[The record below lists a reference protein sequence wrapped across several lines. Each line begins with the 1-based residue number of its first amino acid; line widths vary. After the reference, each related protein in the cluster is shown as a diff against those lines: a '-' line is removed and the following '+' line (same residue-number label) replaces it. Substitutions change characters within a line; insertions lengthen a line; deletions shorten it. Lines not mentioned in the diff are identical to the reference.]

1 MFILKS
7 EIKAVLA
14 ALLLAV
20 SMQGCDC
27 AKETDETNTFLDE
40 TSLHADDAL
49 MSAGGN
55 VEGISVCHEGVCERT
70 GSGGYIGFDAAGSYT
85 FYINGIYLSE
95 RNITET
101 ARIVS
106 PYTLFDSN
114 ATARA
119 YELFVHACDRDE
131 EDTSVSLSFSPY
143 LPDADS
149 FEAFLNDSMQEGNIT
164 FSIND
169 HNITIDTLSGFI
181 KRDDINWTYTVID
194 REVYTALELVEAFFD
209 RAKDKKIALFDSN
222 ETFEFERLGPVSF
235 MLGEAYSI
243 ELELQSDA
251 LILHFTDLESGVE
264 SDARFVEI
272 RDENLLQSELV
283 NLEIVE

>member
-1 MFILKS
+1 MFIEKNVLKS
-7 EIKAVLA
+7 MLA
-14 ALLLAV
+14 ALLLV
-20 SMQGCDC
+20 LMMYGCDC
-27 AKETDETNTFLDE
+27 VKETDDATLSNEML
-40 TSLHADDAL
+40 LHADDAL

-55 VEGISVCHEGVCERT
+55 VEGISVCHEGVCERS

-194 REVYTALELVEAFFD
+194 RKVYTALELVEAFFD